1 MSDGL
6 RPPPLAERV
15 AATLGEPRISSAL
28 ALVAVGTVFASTLLR
43 AVMGWGG
50 LLGALGAVAV
60 LAGMSLYGQRR
71 MIEWVGLLPI
81 SILVFVG
88 WCAIS
93 TIWSS
98 YPVAT
103 VAAVVYQLVVAFL
116 AVYVALVRDT
126 IQVVR
131 TIGDVLRFLLALSL
145 ALEVFAGLLIDQGIP
160 FLQITGSLAAGGPI
174 EGVFGTRNLLGLM
187 ALVGLVTFFVELRTR
202 SVKRG
207 IALVSIP
214 LSLVCVALSRSPVI
228 AVVALLVVVAM
239 AALYGLRRMSAPR
252 RWWGQLVLAV
262 VLVASGILA
271 LVFRARLIVLLSA
284 GNVADVRVALWQE
297 MWSFI
302 KLQPL
307 QGWGFIGFWRTQ
319 FTPYL
324 FLDDVTGTGHGSG
337 LNAFLD
343 VTLQT
348 GFIGLVLFA
357 GLVLLAFGRAWLL
370 ASNKRSTIY
379 VWAPLV
385 LVCLITVSAAE
396 SSILAEAG
404 WMLFVICAVKAAQ
417 GMSWRSALARPLAA
431 PLAPVRD

>member
-1 MSDGL
+1 
-6 RPPPLAERV
+6 
-15 AATLGEPRISSAL
+15 
-28 ALVAVGTVFASTLLR
+28 
-43 AVMGWGG
+43 
-50 LLGALGAVAV
+50 
-60 LAGMSLYGQRR
+60 
-71 MIEWVGLLPI
+71 
-81 SILVFVG
+81 
-88 WCAIS
+88 
-93 TIWSS
+93 
-98 YPVAT
+98 
-103 VAAVVYQLVVAFL
+103 
-116 AVYVALVRDT
+116 
-126 IQVVR
+126 
-131 TIGDVLRFLLALSL
+131 
-145 ALEVFAGLLIDQGIP
+145 
-160 FLQITGSLAAGGPI
+160 
-174 EGVFGTRNLLGLM
+174 M

-214 LSLVCVALSRSPVI
+214 LSLVSVALSRSPVI

-262 VLVASGILA
+262 LLVASGILA

-357 GLVLLAFGRAWLL
+357 RA
-370 ASNKRSTIY
+370 R
-379 VWAPLV
+379 
-385 LVCLITVSAAE
+385 AAR
-396 SSILAEAG
+396 LRAG
-404 WMLFVICAVKAAQ
+404 
-417 GMSWRSALARPLAA
+417 LAA
-431 PLAPVRD
+431 RLEQAQHDLRLGTARARLPHHSQRGRELDPGRGRMDALRHLRRSRPHRA